1 MPALLP
7 VPAFVRRENTGGR
20 PHVSPLPILVLA
32 CGIIT
37 AMSQPTLL
45 TTHIPGLPQFIQGK
59 VRDVYDLGDSL
70 LIVATDRL
78 SAFDVILPTGIPGKG
93 RVLNAL
99 SQFWFEKTSHIVP
112 NHFIAG
118 DMDTIGSRLHDAG
131 VTITPDLVSMLE
143 GRSHLVRKCAAL
155 PLECVVRGYLD
166 GSAWK
171 DYQTLFGHG
180 GEVNLYDIPVPIGL
194 RQGEQLPT
202 PLFTPA
208 AKAHTG
214 HDTNVTFGQAAEIV
228 GAEIA
233 AELSEKSLALY
244 NLARDYAAERG
255 ILIADTKF
263 EFGQLNGQLILI
275 DEALTPD
282 SSRFWEASLYKPG
295 QPQASFDKQFV
306 RDYLETLDWDKTY
319 PGPELPAE
327 IAEKTAAKYRDAY
340 QRLTGQE
347 LPQ

>member
-1 MPALLP
+1 
-7 VPAFVRRENTGGR
+7 
-20 PHVSPLPILVLA
+20 
-32 CGIIT
+32 
-37 AMSQPTLL
+37 MSQLPAQIVLL
-45 TTHIPGLPQFIQGK
+45 TTDIPGLPRFIQGK
-59 VRDVYDLGDSL
+59 VRDVYDLGDAL
-70 LIVATDRL
+70 LVLATDRI

-93 RVLNAL
+93 RVLTAL
-99 SQFWFEKTSHIVP
+99 SQFWFEKTASIIP
-112 NHFIAG
+112 NHFISG
-118 DMDTIGSRLHDAG
+118 DMDVIGERLHSAG
-131 VTITPDLVSMLE
+131 ITVTPDLISMLE
-143 GRSHLVRKCAAL
+143 GRTQLVRKCSAL

-180 GEVNLYDIPVPIGL
+180 GEVVLYGIPVPIGL
-194 RQGEQLPT
+194 RQGDLFPS

-214 HDTNVTFGQAAEIV
+214 HDVNVSSSEAAEIV
-228 GAEIA
+228 GADTA
-233 AELSEKSLALY
+233 AKLSEISIALY
-244 NLARDYAAERG
+244 SFARAYAAEHG
-255 ILIADTKF
+255 IIIADTKF
-263 EFGQLNGQLILI
+263 EFGTLNGHLILI

-282 SSRFWEASLYKPG
+282 SSRFWEASAYKPG
-295 QPQASFDKQFV
+295 KAQASFDKQFV

-327 IAEKTAAKYRDAY
+327 IADKTAAKYFDAY